1 MDLSLYKDEAQ
12 LEKIS
17 PSKRKRGAK
26 DKNDDDDEDYEVA
39 PSKKRNVTAAAKS
52 PRAMAANKSVTNEDS
67 TESDEENL
75 MEIKNK
81 AKKLVSLLFSDL
93 IG

>member
-26 DKNDDDDEDYEVA
+26 DKNDDDDEDYEVV

-52 PRAMAANKSVTNEDS
+52 P
-67 TESDEENL
+67 
-75 MEIKNK
+75 
-81 AKKLVSLLFSDL
+81 
-93 IG
+93 

>member
-17 PSKRKRGAK
+17 PTKRKRSAK
-26 DKNDDDDEDYEVA
+26 EKNEDDDDEDYEEV
-39 PSKKRNVTAAAKS
+39 PSKKRNKSTPVAKSLRAAAIK
-52 PRAMAANKSVTNEDS
+52 PVVNEDS

-81 AKKLVSLLFSDL
+81 AKKQVCSNTFLM
-93 IG
+93 